1 MQRLRFEGYFLLE
14 SNLKQHDFLRQQT
27 PDLMYFAFATDKR
40 YLQMQHN
47 PFLKGQQEKD
57 LSLPSPGTV
66 RMSQLQC
73 KCSFVFRWDGPIQM
87 RVGGIFFSAR
97 KGDLS

>member
-1 MQRLRFEGYFLLE
+1 MGAMQGLPFEGCFLLE

-27 PDLMYFAFATDKR
+27 PDLVYFAFATDKR
-40 YLQMQHN
+40 YLQMRHN

-73 KCSFVFRWDGPIQM
+73 KRSFVFRWDGPI
-87 RVGGIFFSAR
+87 
-97 KGDLS
+97 